1 MKLRFRGVSLFVL
14 ALTLPTLV
22 HAQDTAGDPAAVTG
36 EAIDTPVD
44 DAPQAEAAP
53 APTGDPVLDRLNALE
68 ARVKS
73 LETENSSLKAA
84 AAETQTRVEKVEVR
98 AAKGL
103 ATNGIVPTF
112 SDVNGT
118 TTFKIRGV
126 VDADYVGF
134 NERKGGYDYN
144 NGTGFRRARI
154 GVEGTAFKN
163 FNWRL
168 EADFAG
174 NTVALQDAY
183 VQYVGI
189 KPLQITLGQHKA
201 PFGLESNNSDNYN
214 TFLERGM
221 FNVLAANIVAERR
234 IGLSVGYIKP
244 NFTLTAGIF
253 GENESIGRA
262 ANNASAS
269 SSCAKS
275 VPPNNTPLPSLCD
288 TPDEGW
294 GGSVRATWEPILEDR
309 KILHVG
315 AAAAYRT
322 NLRSATAVGVQA
334 TERPS
339 IRVDNGNIIDSG
351 VIPDAKSAFYWGL
364 EATGIYG
371 PFSLTGEYGQL
382 KIDRKNFSAL
392 PTATQALLVPGAGDP
407 TFSGWYVYGS
417 WFLTGESRPIKNG
430 NFDRIKPFSNFDGH
444 GGWGAVEL
452 ALRYDSA
459 DVSDTP
465 VIARRIK
472 ETLPDKSVVYHKA
485 TKAHALTAAVNW
497 YWNPFIKLQLNYI
510 RFAGMHTPLDP
521 IGNKTAGDAFA
532 ARLHFDW

>member
-1 MKLRFRGVSLFVL
+1 MKLRFLGVSLFVL
-14 ALTLPTLV
+14 ALSLPTLAY
-22 HAQDTAGDPAAVTG
+22 AQEGAADPAAAA
-36 EAIDTPVD
+36 EAIDTPVAD
-44 DAPQAEAAP
+44 DTPQPVAAP
-53 APTGDPVLDRLNALE
+53 APTGDPILDRLNALE

-73 LETENSSLKAA
+73 LETENASLKAA

-112 SDVNGT
+112 SDVTGN

-126 VDADYVGF
+126 VDADYVAF
-134 NERKGGYDYN
+134 NERRGGYDYN

-221 FNVLAANIVAERR
+221 FNVLAGNIVAERR
-234 IGLSVGYIKP
+234 IGLSLAYVKP
-244 NFTLTAGIF
+244 NFTVTAGIF

-269 SSCAKS
+269 STCAPASANIK
-275 VPPNNTPLPSLCD
+275 PNLCD

-294 GGSVRATWEPILEDR
+294 GGNVRAT
-309 KILHVG
+309 
-315 AAAAYRT
+315 
-322 NLRSATAVGVQA
+322 
-334 TERPS
+334 
-339 IRVDNGNIIDSG
+339 
-351 VIPDAKSAFYWGL
+351 
-364 EATGIYG
+364 
-371 PFSLTGEYGQL
+371 
-382 KIDRKNFSAL
+382 
-392 PTATQALLVPGAGDP
+392 
-407 TFSGWYVYGS
+407 
-417 WFLTGESRPIKNG
+417 
-430 NFDRIKPFSNFDGH
+430 
-444 GGWGAVEL
+444 
-452 ALRYDSA
+452 
-459 DVSDTP
+459 
-465 VIARRIK
+465 
-472 ETLPDKSVVYHKA
+472 
-485 TKAHALTAAVNW
+485 
-497 YWNPFIKLQLNYI
+497 
-510 RFAGMHTPLDP
+510 
-521 IGNKTAGDAFA
+521 
-532 ARLHFDW
+532 